1 MLNVLRND
9 PRSKDAINGDR
20 MKAVKEMKWTNEAGH
35 VVVSADL
42 TAASDLI
49 SHDLALA
56 LWEGVYDTLT
66 EVEKQILFYC
76 LGP

>member
-1 MLNVLRND
+1 MLIVLRIY

-56 LWEGVYDTLT
+56 LWEGVYHTLT

>member
-1 MLNVLRND
+1 
-9 PRSKDAINGDR
+9 
-20 MKAVKEMKWTNEAGH
+20 MKAVKEMKWANMSGH

-56 LWEGVYDTLT
+56 LWEGV
-66 EVEKQILFYC
+66 
-76 LGP
+76 